1 MDWLRSFKNGGV
13 CMGKYLVIATLAVAG
28 LFIFGFGGGKSGLV
42 SYEELQAK
50 LAKKDK
56 FVLLDVRTPD
66 EFAEGHIAG
75 AVLLPY
81 DQVEQKAASML
92 PEKEKPIIVYCRSG
106 RRSAIAADA
115 LRGLGYKD
123 VKDFGGISRW
133 QGALER

>member
-1 MDWLRSFKNGGV
+1 MR
-13 CMGKYLVIATLAVAG
+13 KYLLIAALAVAG
-28 LFIFGFGGGKSGLV
+28 LFVFGFGEGKSSLV

-50 LAKKDK
+50 LAKKED
-56 FVLLDVRTPD
+56 FVLLDVRTP
-66 EFAEGHIAG
+66 EEYAEGHIAG

-81 DQVEQKAASML
+81 DEVEQKAAGML

-133 QGALER
+133 KGALER

>member
-1 MDWLRSFKNGGV
+1 MR
-13 CMGKYLVIATLAVAG
+13 KYLVIAALTVAG
-28 LFIFGFGGGKSGLV
+28 LFIFGFDGGKSGLV

-50 LAKKDK
+50 LAKKDN
-56 FVLLDVRTPD
+56 FVLLDVRTPE

-81 DQVEQKAASML
+81 DEVEQKAAGML
-92 PEKEKPIIVYCRSG
+92 PEKEKPIIVYYRSG
-106 RRSAIAADA
+106 RRSAIAAAA

-133 QGALER
+133 KGALER

>member
-1 MDWLRSFKNGGV
+1 MR
-13 CMGKYLVIATLAVAG
+13 KYLVIAALEVTG
-28 LFIFGFGGGKSGLV
+28 MFIFGFGGGKSGLV

-50 LAKKDK
+50 IAKKDNR
-56 FVLLDVRTPD
+56 VPLDVRTPE

-81 DQVEQKAASML
+81 DQVEQKATSML

>member
-1 MDWLRSFKNGGV
+1 MR
-13 CMGKYLVIATLAVAG
+13 KYLVIAALAVAG

-50 LAKKDK
+50 IAKKDN
-56 FVLLDVRTPD
+56 FVLLDVRTPE

-106 RRSAIAADA
+106 RRSAIAAAA
-115 LRGLGYKD
+115 LRGPC
-123 VKDFGGISRW
+123 GGRVVYIWLWRYFPLARSPR
-133 QGALER
+133 EVICKIKC

>member
-1 MDWLRSFKNGGV
+1 MK
-13 CMGKYLVIATLAVAG
+13 KYLVIAALVVAG
-28 LFIFGFGGGKSGLV
+28 LFIMGFGGGKSELV

-50 LAKKDK
+50 LAQKENL
-56 FVLLDVRTPD
+56 VLLDVRTQE

-81 DQVEQKAASML
+81 DEIEQKAANLL

-106 RRSAIAADA
+106 RRSAIAAKS

-123 VKDFGGISRW
+123 VRDFGGISRW
-133 QGALER
+133 QGNLER